1 LTVQARLQDA
11 ADDPVTGV
19 LGAAFPTGADS
30 AQKAGSDRE
39 KSMNGIHRP
48 DNGRELNP
56 PYGGALVN
64 LQVGPERAAELK
76 AAAHGLISLDLAPR
90 QLSDLE
96 MLATGAFSPLTSFMG
111 QADYEAVCARM
122 RLADGRFWPIPV
134 TLDAPLKFA
143 ESLAPGQAI
152 ALRDAEGA
160 LMAVLTVTEVW
171 QPDKGAEAQCLYG
184 TRSVGHP
191 AVNHLL
197 NVVGEAYI
205 AGALE
210 VVELPVH
217 HDFVPLRQT
226 PAAVREQ
233 LRRRAAVRVVGYQP
247 RYLMHR
253 AHVEFTKRTG
263 YLKDAVLLIQAA
275 VGRRGLSEPDH
286 FSRVRALSAVLS
298 HYSTQAAHF
307 NLMDLSPRY
316 AGPRAA
322 PWHAIIHKNFGCS
335 HFIVEH
341 DYDDQG
347 EGTTGEPLYGQYRA
361 LESVQWHAHE
371 IGIEAVPFRNLVQEE
386 DQPERLLSPGRARR
400 RLKQA
405 DRPASGQQAS
415 EIAHWFSYPAVL
427 EEWQKT
433 WRQGF
438 TLFFTGLSGAGKST
452 LAQVLYAR
460 LKEFEARPVTLLDGD
475 VVRKH
480 ISSELGFSR
489 EHRDINV
496 LRQGYVASLITRH
509 GGIALCAPIAPYAN
523 TRAHVR
529 ALIEEHGD
537 FIEIYVATPLKVC
550 ETRDRKGLYA
560 RARAGLIKNFT
571 GVSDPYEMPV
581 NPEIVIDTSLQSA
594 NEAAEKIIAYL
605 AAQGHLTAPART
617 AAEGAARRDPATL
630 WKHPG
635 DALRA
640 SEPTG
645 ATGPAV
651 RPGTPRS

>member
-1 LTVQARLQDA
+1 MPPKALSREFVAPPPRVA
-11 ADDPVTGV
+11 MN
-19 LGAAFPTGADS
+19 
-30 AQKAGSDRE
+30 AQNAGSDRE
-39 KSMNGIHRP
+39 KGMSGIHRLGLAR
-48 DNGRELNP
+48 DLNP

-64 LQVGPERAAELK
+64 LQVGVARLAELK
-76 AAAHGLISLDLAPR
+76 AAARELVTLDLAPR

-134 TLDAPLKFA
+134 TLDVPLKFA
-143 ESLAPGQAI
+143 ESLSPDQAI
-152 ALRDAEGA
+152 ALRDAEGT
-160 LMAVLTVTEVW
+160 LIAVFTVTEIW
-171 QPDKGAEAQCLYG
+171 HPDKGAEAQCLYG
-184 TRSVGHP
+184 TRSIAHP

-197 NVVGEAYI
+197 NVVGEVYLS
-205 AGALE
+205 GRLE
-210 VVELPVH
+210 VVELPLH

-226 PAAVREQ
+226 PSAIREQ
-233 LRRRAAVRVVGYQP
+233 LQGQSAVRVVGYQP
-247 RYLMHR
+247 RHLMHR
-253 AHVEFTKRTG
+253 AHVEFTKRTA
-263 YLKDAVLLIQAA
+263 YLKDAVMLIQAV

-286 FSRVRALSAVLS
+286 FPRVRALRAALD
-298 HYSTQAAHF
+298 HYSTPTARF
-307 NLMDLSPRY
+307 NLMELSPRY

-347 EGTTGEPLYGQYRA
+347 EGATGEPLYGQYRA

-371 IGIEAVPFRNLVQEE
+371 IGIEAVPFRNLVHEE
-386 DQPERLLSPGRARR
+386 DQPERLLSPGGPRR
-400 RLKQA
+400 RMKQA
-405 DRPASGQQAS
+405 DRPASAQQAS
-415 EIAHWFSYPAVL
+415 EIAHWFSYTAVL

-433 WRQGF
+433 QRQGF

-452 LAQVLYAR
+452 LAQILYAR
-460 LKEFEARPVTLLDGD
+460 LKEFEARPVTLIDGD

-480 ISSELGFSR
+480 ISFGLGFSR
-489 EHRDINV
+489 EHRDMNV
-496 LRQGYVASLITRH
+496 LRQGYVAGLITRH

-529 ALIEEHGD
+529 TLIEEHGD
-537 FIEIYVATPLKVC
+537 FIEIYVATPLNVC

-571 GVSDPYEMPV
+571 GVSDPYETPV
-581 NPEIVIDTSLQSA
+581 NPEVVIDTSLQSA
-594 NEAAEKIIAYL
+594 SEAADKILAYL
-605 AAQGHLTAPART
+605 AAQGHLTTPART
-617 AAEGAARRDPATL
+617 AAEGALRRDPATL
-630 WKHPG
+630 WKQLAG
-635 DALRA
+635 DGLRT
-640 SEPTG
+640 SEQTG
-645 ATGPAV
+645 ADGPTV